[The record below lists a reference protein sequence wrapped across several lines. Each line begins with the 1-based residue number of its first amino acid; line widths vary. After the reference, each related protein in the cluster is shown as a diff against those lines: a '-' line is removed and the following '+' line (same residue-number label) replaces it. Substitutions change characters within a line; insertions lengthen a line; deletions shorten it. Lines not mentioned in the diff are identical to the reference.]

1 MNQAQIYQQIKAT
14 VYGYLPNSKVLLF
27 GSRARLD
34 FNPNSDY
41 DILVVTPNAIAPKEK
56 MNLESAISKQLVYL
70 IKAPFDVLLH
80 SQKEIDLKK
89 NSNGFIVFHALKD
102 AIEL

>member
-1 MNQAQIYQQIKAT
+1 MNQNHIYKQIKDT
-14 VYGYLPNSKVLLF
+14 VYEYLPNCKVLLF

-34 FNPNSDY
+34 YNPNSDY
-41 DILVVTPNAIAPKEK
+41 AILVVTPNTIAPKDK

-80 SQKEIDLKK
+80 SQNEVDLKK
-89 NSNGFIVFHALKD
+89 NSKGFIVFHALKD

>member
-14 VYGYLPNSKVLLF
+14 VYEYLPNSKVLLF
-27 GSRARLD
+27 GSRARLN
-34 FNPNSDY
+34 FSPKSDY
-41 DILVVTPNAIAPKEK
+41 DILVITPLNIAPKEK

-80 SQKEIDLKK
+80 SQKEVELKK
-89 NSNGFIVFHALKD
+89 HAKGFIVYHALKD
-102 AIEL
+102 AVEL

>member
-1 MNQAQIYQQIKAT
+1 MNQNHIYKQIKDT
-14 VYGYLPNSKVLLF
+14 VYEYLPNCKILLF

-34 FNPNSDY
+34 YNPNSDY
-41 DILVVTPNAIAPKEK
+41 DILVVTPNTIAPKDK

-80 SQKEIDLKK
+80 SQNEADLMKK
-89 NSNGFIVFHALKD
+89 FKGVYSFSRIKRCD
-102 AIEL
+102 